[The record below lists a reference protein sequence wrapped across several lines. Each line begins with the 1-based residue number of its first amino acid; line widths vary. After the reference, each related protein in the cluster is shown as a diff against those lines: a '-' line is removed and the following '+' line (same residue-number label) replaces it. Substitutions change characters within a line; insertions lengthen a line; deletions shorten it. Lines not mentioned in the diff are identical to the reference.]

1 MYLTLIFDIINQL
14 LQGVSF
20 FLFPGAFGAEQAL
33 PHALSKE
40 DFTMTSA
47 ADVWEK
53 VKQLMEQDMTTVSI
67 ETWFGDVEAVALE
80 DTRLVLCVP
89 TEFKRGIINSRFLP
103 TVEKSLRELFSFDV
117 DVALLLPEERDR
129 YQSVLPSRKGDNP
142 FREYTFDRFVV
153 GSTNKFA
160 FTAAENVAS
169 APGGAYN
176 PLFIY
181 GPSGLGKTH
190 LLHAIANRV
199 KQDHPDYRVMYIQ
212 SEDFSNELINDLRR
226 GVNMQE
232 FRDKYRTVDLFLMDD
247 VQFIA
252 GKDTCEEE
260 LFHTFN
266 TLYEQGKQV
275 VLTSDRPPHEMLR
288 LEQRLRTRFEQ
299 GLSADIQP
307 PDYETRMAILKNKSL
322 ERGIS
327 LPDPVLSYVAE
338 NITSNVRQIEGVV
351 NKIMAFQELMGAQVD
366 VENTIRAVR
375 DILRSKEDFLP
386 SADTIIQEVARFYEL
401 DPDALRGQSQN
412 KEISTARNVAMYI
425 IREMTQLSL
434 AEIGQQFGGRHH
446 STVLNSINRVEKNM
460 KEQPELMEIIRDIT
474 NAVNSAY

>member
-1 MYLTLIFDIINQL
+1 M
-14 LQGVSF
+14 SM
-20 FLFPGAFGAEQAL
+20 
-33 PHALSKE
+33 K
-40 DFTMTSA
+40 SA

-53 VKQLMEQDMTTVSI
+53 VKSMMEADMTAVSI
-67 ETWFGDVEAVALE
+67 DTWFGDVEAIALE

-89 TEFKRGIINSRFLP
+89 TDFKRNIIKSRFLSL
-103 TVEKSLRELFSFDV
+103 VEKNLKELFSFDV
-117 DVALLLPEERDR
+117 GVALLLPEERKK
-129 YQSVLPSRKGDNP
+129 YQTQATAQHGDSP
-142 FREYTFDRFVV
+142 YLAYTFDRFVV

-160 FTAAENVAS
+160 FTAAEKVADE
-169 APGGAYN
+169 PGGAYN

-181 GPSGLGKTH
+181 GQSGLGKTH

-199 KQDHPDYRVMYIQ
+199 WEHHPEYRILYIK
-212 SEDFSNELINDLRR
+212 SEDFVNELITNLRR
-226 GVNMQE
+226 GLDMQE
-232 FRDKYRTVDLFLMDD
+232 FRNKYRTVDLFLMDD

-252 GKDTCEEE
+252 GKDSSEEE

-266 TLYEQGKQV
+266 TLYEQGKQIV
-275 VLTSDRPPHEMLR
+275 FTSDRPPQEMLR
-288 LEQRLRTRFEQ
+288 LEQRLKTRFEQ
-299 GLSADIQP
+299 GLPADIQP
-307 PDYETRMAILKNKSL
+307 PDYETRMAILKNKSM
-322 ERGIS
+322 ERGIA

-338 NITSNVRQIEGVV
+338 NITANVRQIEGVV

-375 DILRSKEDFLP
+375 DILRAKEDFLP

-401 DPDALRGQSQN
+401 DSDALRVQSQN
-412 KEISTARNVAMYI
+412 KEIATARNVAMYI

-460 KEQPELMEIIRDIT
+460 KEQPELTEIIRDIT

>member
-1 MYLTLIFDIINQL
+1 MWYNYEVKICLFREV
-14 LQGVSF
+14 LQVN
-20 FLFPGAFGAEQAL
+20 
-33 PHALSKE
+33 
-40 DFTMTSA
+40 SA

-53 VKQLMEQDMTTVSI
+53 VKGLMEAEMTAVSI

-89 TEFKRGIINSRFLP
+89 TEFKRNIIRSRFLP
-103 TVEKSLRELFSFDV
+103 TVEKALLELFSFDV
-117 DVALLLPEERDR
+117 DVALLLPEERDK
-129 YQSVLPSRKGDNP
+129 YQAVAPGKKGESP

-160 FTAAENVAS
+160 FTAAEKVADE
-169 APGGAYN
+169 PGGAYN

-199 KQDHPDYRVMYIQ
+199 QDKYPTYRIMYIK
-212 SEDFSNELINDLRR
+212 SEDFVNELIGNLRR
-226 GVNMQE
+226 GADMQD
-232 FRDKYRTVDLFLMDD
+232 FRNKYRQVDLFLMDD

-252 GKDTCEEE
+252 GKDSSEEE

-266 TLYEQGKQV
+266 TLYEQGKQIV
-275 VLTSDRPPHEMLR
+275 FTSDRPPQEMLR
-288 LEQRLRTRFEQ
+288 LEQRLKTRFEQ
-299 GLSADIQP
+299 GLPADIQP

-322 ERGIS
+322 ERGIV

-338 NITSNVRQIEGVV
+338 NITANVRQIEGVV

-401 DPDALRGQSQN
+401 DANVIRGQSQN
-412 KEISTARNVAMYI
+412 KEVTTARNVAMYI

-434 AEIGQQFGGRHH
+434 QEIGQQFGDRHH
-446 STVLNSINRVEKNM
+446 STVLNSIKRVEKMM
-460 KEQPELMEIIRDIT
+460 KDQPEMNEIVRDIT

>member
-1 MYLTLIFDIINQL
+1 MN
-14 LQGVSF
+14 
-20 FLFPGAFGAEQAL
+20 
-33 PHALSKE
+33 
-40 DFTMTSA
+40 SA
-47 ADVWEK
+47 ADIWEK
-53 VKQLMEQDMTTVSI
+53 VKSLMTSDMTAVSI
-67 ETWFGDVEAVALE
+67 DTWFGDVEAVALE

-89 TEFKRGIINSRFLP
+89 SDYKRNIIRGRYLP
-103 TVEKSLRELFSFDV
+103 VVRKALKELFSFDV
-117 DVALLLPEERDR
+117 DVALLLPQERDA
-129 YQSVLPSRKGDNP
+129 YTSSEASPADPEVEK
-142 FREYTFDRFVV
+142 YTFERFVV

-160 FTAAENVAS
+160 FTAAQKVADE
-169 APGGAYN
+169 PGGSYN

-181 GPSGLGKTH
+181 GQSGLGKTH

-199 KQDHPDYRVMYIQ
+199 RQRHPDYRILYIQ
-212 SEDFSNELINDLRR
+212 SEAFVNELIDDLRHGR
-226 GVNMQE
+226 DMQR
-232 FRDKYRTVDLFLMDD
+232 FRDKYRNVDVFLMDD

-252 GKDTCEEE
+252 GKDSSEEE

-266 TLYEQGKQV
+266 TLYEQKKQIV
-275 VLTSDRPPHEMLR
+275 FTSDRPPQEMLR

-299 GLSADIQP
+299 GLPADIQP
-307 PDYETRMAILKNKSL
+307 PDYETRVALLKNKAL

-351 NKIMAFQELMGAQVD
+351 NKIMAFQELMGVQVD
-366 VENTIRAVR
+366 VETTIRAVR
-375 DILRSKEDFLP
+375 DILRSKENFLP

-401 DPDALRGQSQN
+401 DSAALRGQSQS

-434 AEIGQQFGGRHH
+434 TEIGQQFGGRHH
-446 STVLNSINRVEKNM
+446 STVLNSINRVEKVM
-460 KEQPELMEIIRDIT
+460 KDQPELTEIIRDIT

>member
-1 MYLTLIFDIINQL
+1 M
-14 LQGVSF
+14 
-20 FLFPGAFGAEQAL
+20 
-33 PHALSKE
+33 K
-40 DFTMTSA
+40 SA

-53 VKQLMEQDMTTVSI
+53 VKSLMESSMTAVSI
-67 ETWFGDVEAVALE
+67 ETWFGEVEAVALE

-89 TEFKRGIINSRFLP
+89 TDFTRNIIRTRFQP
-103 TVEKSLRELFSFDV
+103 DVEKALKELFSFDV
-117 DVALLLPEERDR
+117 DVALLLPEEREAYARQAPSLSVGNNGADR
-129 YQSVLPSRKGDNP
+129 Y
-142 FREYTFDRFVV
+142 TFERFVV
-153 GSTNKFA
+153 GSTNRFA
-160 FTAAENVAS
+160 YTAAKKVSEQ
-169 APGGAYN
+169 PGDAYN

-181 GPSGLGKTH
+181 GQSGLGKTH

-199 KQDHPDYRVMYIQ
+199 HQDNPGYRIMYVQ
-212 SEDFSNELINDLRR
+212 SEDFVNELIGNLRR
-226 GVNMQE
+226 GIDMQG
-232 FRDKYRTVDLFLMDD
+232 FREKYRQVDLFLMDD

-252 GKDTCEEE
+252 GKDSSEEE

-266 TLYEQGKQV
+266 TLYEQKKQIV
-275 VLTSDRPPHEMLR
+275 FTSDRPPHEMLR

-299 GLSADIQP
+299 GLSVDIQP
-307 PDYETRMAILKNKSL
+307 PDYETRVALLKNKSL
-322 ERGIS
+322 EQGIS
-327 LPDPVLSYVAE
+327 LPEPVLSYVAE

-366 VENTIRAVR
+366 IETTIRAVR
-375 DILRSKEDFLP
+375 DILKAKENFLP

-401 DPDALRGQSQN
+401 DASAIRGQGQN

-460 KEQPELMEIIRDIT
+460 KEQPEMTEIIRDIT

>member
-1 MYLTLIFDIINQL
+1 M
-14 LQGVSF
+14 
-20 FLFPGAFGAEQAL
+20 
-33 PHALSKE
+33 K
-40 DFTMTSA
+40 SA

-53 VKQLMEQDMTTVSI
+53 VKTLMEKDMTAVSI

-80 DTRLVLCVP
+80 DTRLILCVP
-89 TEFKRGIINSRFLP
+89 TEFKRNIIRTRFLKS
-103 TVEKSLRELFSFDV
+103 VEDGLRELFSFDV
-117 DVALLLPEERDR
+117 AVSLMLPEERDQ
-129 YQSVLPSRKGDNP
+129 YRKTGPTQPGDP
-142 FREYTFDRFVV
+142 AFQEYTFDRFVV

-160 FTAAENVAS
+160 FTAAEKVADE
-169 APGGAYN
+169 PGGAYN

-181 GPSGLGKTH
+181 GQSGLGKTH

-199 KQDHPDYRVMYIQ
+199 RENHPAYRIMYIK
-212 SEDFSNELINDLRR
+212 SEDFVNELISNLRHGND
-226 GVNMQE
+226 MQG

-247 VQFIA
+247 VQFID
-252 GKDTCEEE
+252 GKDSSEEE

-266 TLYEQGKQV
+266 TLYEQKKQIV
-275 VLTSDRPPHEMLR
+275 FTSDRPPQEMLR
-288 LEQRLRTRFEQ
+288 LEQRLKTRFEQ
-299 GLSADIQP
+299 GLPADIQP

-322 ERGIS
+322 ERGIV

-375 DILRSKEDFLP
+375 DILRAKEDFLP
-386 SADTIIQEVARFYEL
+386 SAETIIQEVARFYEL
-401 DPDALRGQSQN
+401 DSDVLRGQSQN
-412 KEISTARNVAMYI
+412 KEIATARNVAMYI

-446 STVLNSINRVEKNM
+446 STVLNSINRVEKMM
-460 KEQPELMEIIRDIT
+460 KDQPELTEIIRDIT
-474 NAVNSAY
+474 NAVNSAW

>member
-1 MYLTLIFDIINQL
+1 M
-14 LQGVSF
+14 
-20 FLFPGAFGAEQAL
+20 
-33 PHALSKE
+33 K
-40 DFTMTSA
+40 SA

-53 VKQLMEQDMTTVSI
+53 VKTLMEKDMTAVSI

-80 DTRLVLCVP
+80 ETGFILCVP
-89 TEFKRGIINSRFLP
+89 TEFKRNIIRTRFLKS
-103 TVEKSLRELFSFDV
+103 VEDGLRELFSFDV
-117 DVALLLPEERDR
+117 AVSLMLPEERDQYR
-129 YQSVLPSRKGDNP
+129 KTRPSQPGDP
-142 FREYTFDRFVV
+142 AFQEYTFDRFVV

-160 FTAAENVAS
+160 FTAAVKVANE
-169 APGGAYN
+169 PGGAYN

-181 GPSGLGKTH
+181 GQSGLGKTH

-199 KQDHPDYRVMYIQ
+199 RENHPGYRILYIK
-212 SEDFSNELINDLRR
+212 SEDFVNELISNLRHGND
-226 GVNMQE
+226 MQG

-252 GKDTCEEE
+252 GKDSSEEE

-266 TLYEQGKQV
+266 TLYEQKKQIV
-275 VLTSDRPPHEMLR
+275 FTSDRPPQEMLR
-288 LEQRLRTRFEQ
+288 LEQRLKTRFEQ
-299 GLSADIQP
+299 GLPADIQP

-322 ERGIS
+322 ERGIV

-375 DILRSKEDFLP
+375 DILRAKEDFLP

-401 DPDALRGQSQN
+401 DSDALRGQSQN
-412 KEISTARNVAMYI
+412 KEIATARNVAMYI

-446 STVLNSINRVEKNM
+446 STVLNSINRVEKMM
-460 KEQPELMEIIRDIT
+460 KEQPELTEIIRDIT
-474 NAVNSAY
+474 NAVNSAW

>member
-1 MYLTLIFDIINQL
+1 M
-14 LQGVSF
+14 
-20 FLFPGAFGAEQAL
+20 
-33 PHALSKE
+33 K
-40 DFTMTSA
+40 SA

-53 VKQLMEQDMTTVSI
+53 VKTLMEKDMTAVSI

-80 DTRLVLCVP
+80 DTRLILCVP
-89 TEFKRGIINSRFLP
+89 TEFKRNIIRTRFLKS
-103 TVEKSLRELFSFDV
+103 VEDGLRELFSFDV
-117 DVALLLPEERDR
+117 AVSLMLPEERDQ
-129 YQSVLPSRKGDNP
+129 YRKTGPTQPGDP
-142 FREYTFDRFVV
+142 AFQEYTFDRFVV

-160 FTAAENVAS
+160 FTAAEKVADE
-169 APGGAYN
+169 PGGAYN

-181 GPSGLGKTH
+181 GQSGLGKTH

-199 KQDHPDYRVMYIQ
+199 RENHPAYRIMYIK
-212 SEDFSNELINDLRR
+212 SEDFVNELISNLRHGND
-226 GVNMQE
+226 MQG

-252 GKDTCEEE
+252 GKDSSEEE

-266 TLYEQGKQV
+266 TLYEQKKQIV
-275 VLTSDRPPHEMLR
+275 FTSDRPPQEMLR
-288 LEQRLRTRFEQ
+288 LEQRLKTRFEQ
-299 GLSADIQP
+299 GLPADIQP

-322 ERGIS
+322 ERGIV

-375 DILRSKEDFLP
+375 DILRAKEDFLP
-386 SADTIIQEVARFYEL
+386 SAETIIQEVARFYEL
-401 DPDALRGQSQN
+401 DSDVLRGQSQN
-412 KEISTARNVAMYI
+412 KEIATARNVAMYI

-446 STVLNSINRVEKNM
+446 STVLNSINRVEKMM
-460 KEQPELMEIIRDIT
+460 KDQPELTEIIRDIT
-474 NAVNSAY
+474 NAVNSAW

>member
-1 MYLTLIFDIINQL
+1 M
-14 LQGVSF
+14 
-20 FLFPGAFGAEQAL
+20 
-33 PHALSKE
+33 K
-40 DFTMTSA
+40 SA

-53 VKQLMEQDMTTVSI
+53 VKTLMEKDMTAVSI
-67 ETWFGDVEAVALE
+67 ETWFGDVEAVALDE
-80 DTRLVLCVP
+80 SGLILCVP
-89 TEFKRGIINSRFLP
+89 TEFKRNIIRTRFL
-103 TVEKSLRELFSFDV
+103 TAVENGLRELFSFDV
-117 DVALLLPEERDR
+117 AVTLMLPQERDQ
-129 YQSVLPSRKGDNP
+129 YRKAGPPQPGDP
-142 FREYTFDRFVV
+142 AFQEYTFDRFVV

-160 FTAAENVAS
+160 FTAAVKVANE
-169 APGGAYN
+169 PGGAYN

-181 GPSGLGKTH
+181 GQSGLGKTH

-199 KQDHPDYRVMYIQ
+199 REHHPNYRIMYIK
-212 SEDFSNELINDLRR
+212 SEDFVNELISNLRHGND
-226 GVNMQE
+226 MQG

-252 GKDTCEEE
+252 GKDSSEEE

-266 TLYEQGKQV
+266 TLYEQKKQIV
-275 VLTSDRPPHEMLR
+275 FTSDRPPQEMLR
-288 LEQRLRTRFEQ
+288 LEQRLKTRFEQ
-299 GLSADIQP
+299 GLPADIQP

-322 ERGIS
+322 ERGIV

-375 DILRSKEDFLP
+375 DILRAKEDFLP
-386 SADTIIQEVARFYEL
+386 SAETIIQEVARFYEL
-401 DPDALRGQSQN
+401 DSDALRGQSQN
-412 KEISTARNVAMYI
+412 KEITTARNVAMYI

-446 STVLNSINRVEKNM
+446 STVLNSINRVEKMM
-460 KEQPELMEIIRDIT
+460 KEQPELTEIIRDIT
-474 NAVNSAY
+474 NAVNSAW

>member
-1 MYLTLIFDIINQL
+1 M
-14 LQGVSF
+14 
-20 FLFPGAFGAEQAL
+20 
-33 PHALSKE
+33 K
-40 DFTMTSA
+40 SA

-53 VKQLMEQDMTTVSI
+53 VKSLMEGSMTAVAI

-89 TEFKRGIINSRFLP
+89 TDFKRGIIRTRFQSGI
-103 TVEKSLRELFSFDV
+103 EQALRELFSFDV
-117 DVALLLPEERDR
+117 DVALLLPEERAAYQEHSAPSQNSDADR
-129 YQSVLPSRKGDNP
+129 Y
-142 FREYTFDRFVV
+142 TFERFVV
-153 GSTNKFA
+153 GPTNRFA
-160 FTAAENVAS
+160 YTAAQKVAQE
-169 APGGAYN
+169 PGGAYN

-181 GPSGLGKTH
+181 GQSGLGKTH

-199 KQDHPDYRVMYIQ
+199 RQDHPGYRILYVQ
-212 SEDFSNELINDLRR
+212 SEDFVNELIGNLRR
-226 GVNMQE
+226 GIDMQG
-232 FRDKYRTVDLFLMDD
+232 FRDKYRQVDLFLMDD
-247 VQFIA
+247 VQFVA
-252 GKDTCEEE
+252 GKDSSEEE

-266 TLYEQGKQV
+266 TLYEQKKQIV
-275 VLTSDRPPHEMLR
+275 FTSDRPPHEMLR

-299 GLSADIQP
+299 GLPADIQP
-307 PDYETRMAILKNKSL
+307 PDYETRVALLKNKAV

-327 LPDPVLSYVAE
+327 LPDAVLSYVAE

-366 VENTIRAVR
+366 IETTIRAVR
-375 DILRSKEDFLP
+375 DILKAKEDFLP
-386 SADTIIQEVARFYEL
+386 SAETVIQEVARFYEL
-401 DPDALRGQSQN
+401 EASAITGQSQN

-446 STVLNSINRVEKNM
+446 STVLNSINRVEKMM
-460 KEQPELMEIIRDIT
+460 KSQPELMEIIRDIT

>member
-1 MYLTLIFDIINQL
+1 MR
-14 LQGVSF
+14 
-20 FLFPGAFGAEQAL
+20 
-33 PHALSKE
+33 
-40 DFTMTSA
+40 SA

-53 VKQLMEQDMTTVSI
+53 VKSLMEGSMTAVSI
-67 ETWFGDVEAVALE
+67 ETWFGDVDAVALE

-89 TEFKRGIINSRFLP
+89 TDFKRGIIRSRFQP
-103 TVEKSLRELFSFDV
+103 VVEAALKELFSFDV
-117 DVALLLPEERDR
+117 DVALLLPEERDAYTR
-129 YQSVLPSRKGDNP
+129 QAAAPIPAGGDGGE
-142 FREYTFDRFVV
+142 RYTFERFVV
-153 GSTNKFA
+153 GSTNRFA
-160 FTAAENVAS
+160 YTAAKKVAEE
-169 APGGAYN
+169 PGGSYN

-181 GPSGLGKTH
+181 GQSGLGKTH
-190 LLHAIANRV
+190 LLHAIANQVR
-199 KQDHPDYRVMYIQ
+199 QDHPGYRILYVQ
-212 SEDFSNELINDLRR
+212 SEDFVNELIGNLRR
-226 GVNMQE
+226 GIDMQG
-232 FRDKYRTVDLFLMDD
+232 FRDKYRLVDLFLMDD

-252 GKDTCEEE
+252 GKDSSEEE

-266 TLYEQGKQV
+266 TLYEQKKQIV
-275 VLTSDRPPHEMLR
+275 FTSDRPPHEMLR

-299 GLSADIQP
+299 GLPADIQP
-307 PDYETRMAILKNKSL
+307 PDYETRVALLKNKSL

-366 VENTIRAVR
+366 VETTIRAVR
-375 DILRSKEDFLP
+375 DILRAKENFLP

-401 DPDALRGQSQN
+401 DAGAITGQSQN

-446 STVLNSINRVEKNM
+446 STVLNSINRVEKTM
-460 KEQPELMEIIRDIT
+460 KTQPEMTEIIRDIT

>member
-1 MYLTLIFDIINQL
+1 MR
-14 LQGVSF
+14 
-20 FLFPGAFGAEQAL
+20 
-33 PHALSKE
+33 
-40 DFTMTSA
+40 SA

-53 VKQLMEQDMTTVSI
+53 VKSLMEGSMTAVAI
-67 ETWFGDVEAVALE
+67 DTWFGDVEAVALE

-89 TEFKRGIINSRFLP
+89 TDFKRNIIRSRFQSG
-103 TVEKSLRELFSFDV
+103 VEAALKELFSFDV
-117 DVALLLPEERDR
+117 DVALLLPEERDA
-129 YQSVLPSRKGDNP
+129 YAAQGSSPNP
-142 FREYTFDRFVV
+142 VGGEADKYTFERFVV

-160 FTAAENVAS
+160 FTAAQKVADE
-169 APGGAYN
+169 PGGAYN

-181 GPSGLGKTH
+181 GQSGLGKTH

-199 KQDHPDYRVMYIQ
+199 SQNHPGYRILYIQ
-212 SEDFSNELINDLRR
+212 SEDFVNELIGNLRR
-226 GVNMQE
+226 GIDMQG
-232 FRDKYRTVDLFLMDD
+232 FRDKYRNVDLFLMDD

-252 GKDTCEEE
+252 GKDSSEEE

-266 TLYEQGKQV
+266 TLYEQKKQIV
-275 VLTSDRPPHEMLR
+275 FTSDRPPHEMLR

-299 GLSADIQP
+299 GLPADIQP
-307 PDYETRMAILKNKSL
+307 PDYETRVALLKNKAL

-327 LPDPVLSYVAE
+327 LPEPVLSYVAE

-351 NKIMAFQELMGAQVD
+351 NKIMAFQELMGEQVD
-366 VENTIRAVR
+366 IDTTIRAVR
-375 DILRSKEDFLP
+375 DILKAKENFLP

-401 DPDALRGQSQN
+401 DASAVTGQSQN

-446 STVLNSINRVEKNM
+446 STVLNSINRVEKMM
-460 KEQPELMEIIRDIT
+460 KDKPEMSEIIRDIT